1 MNAGRRTYKPGG
13 PTLALSDPQTVTIG
27 TARTEA
33 RVLTGERTATYA
45 EADGSSSLRID
56 HQVTRT
62 RKRSLIQLTRKM
74 ISTDP
79 LTDIK
84 SEISASVNITF
95 DRPLVG
101 FTEAQLLELITGATG
116 WGSASTNANYKAV
129 LAMQS

>member
-1 MNAGRRTYKPGG
+1 
-13 PTLALSDPQTVTIG
+13 LALSDPQTVTIG

-33 RVLTGERTATYA
+33 RVITGAQTATYA

-56 HQVTRT
+56 HQLTKSRKPSLVQIT
-62 RKRSLIQLTRKM
+62 RKK

-101 FTEAQLLELITGATG
+101 FTEAELLELVTGVAA

-129 LAMQS
+129 LSLQS